1 MLSTELT
8 RVLGIEHPIISAGMG
23 GEAGP
28 ALAAAVS
35 NAGALGSMG
44 TIGVPPSRLREMIA
58 QCRDATTKP
67 WALNIVTFASAP
79 FAEEDLALAL
89 EERPPVLTVSF
100 GDSVPAIRRATEAG
114 IPVIAQ
120 VQNAEAARVVLAER
134 PAAIIVQGNEAG
146 GHTGTRGTLSLAAQV
161 LEVAGDVPVV
171 LAGGIAN
178 GRGLA
183 AALAM
188 GAAGVTM
195 GTRFKATEEFAG
207 SPTQKAAIAAS
218 NGDNTAAAAV
228 FDAPYPIDWPS
239 GVVGRAMRSRFY
251 EEWNGREADLRK
263 KAAEMPPFAL
273 VGELARSPET
283 EINWAGESSGLIAEI
298 LPAAEVVARTVRE
311 AAALL
316 ARLSVVRA

>member
-1 MLSTELT
+1 MLSTQLT
-8 RVLGIEHPIISAGMG
+8 RALGIEHPIISAGMG

-28 ALAAAVS
+28 ELAAAVS

-44 TIGVPPSRLREMIA
+44 TIGVPPNRLRDMIA
-58 QCRDATTKP
+58 QCRAATTKP

-79 FAEEDLALAL
+79 FAEEDLQVALD
-89 EERPPVLTVSF
+89 ERPPVLTVSF
-100 GDSVPAIRRATEAG
+100 GDSAPAIRRAKEAG

-120 VQNAEAARVVLAER
+120 VQNAEAARAVLAEG
-134 PAAIIVQGNEAG
+134 PLAVIVQGNEAG

-161 LEVAGDVPVV
+161 LDLAGDVPVV
-171 LAGGIAN
+171 LAGGIAT

-188 GAAGVTM
+188 GAAGVVM
-195 GTRFKATEEFAG
+195 GTRFKATPEFAG

-218 NGDNTAAAAV
+218 DGENTAAAEV
-228 FDAPYPIDWPS
+228 FDAPYPIEWPA
-239 GVVGRAMRSRFY
+239 GVVGRAMRSKFY
-251 EEWNGREADLRK
+251 QEWNGREAEVRK
-263 KAAEMPPFAL
+263 RAAEMPPFAL
-273 VGELARSPET
+273 VGELSRSPDT
-283 EINWAGESSGLIAEI
+283 EINWAGESSGLIGEI

-311 AAALL
+311 AEALL